1 VIIRRW
7 SEMTG
12 CEAVLEATGETFAKV
27 EARRREEGPVDSA
40 PQSAHI
46 EDGVAPD
53 EADELPDIT
62 ATGATCN
69 KEDPHE
75 LQEAQE
81 GPDGRLRCRLRPARR
96 RPNSRPAKAASLVSV
111 KKVRLLPSRKG
122 C

>member
-69 KEDPHE
+69 KAD
-75 LQEAQE
+75 
-81 GPDGRLRCRLRPARR
+81 RP
-96 RPNSRPAKAASLVSV
+96 
-111 KKVRLLPSRKG
+111 
-122 C
+122 